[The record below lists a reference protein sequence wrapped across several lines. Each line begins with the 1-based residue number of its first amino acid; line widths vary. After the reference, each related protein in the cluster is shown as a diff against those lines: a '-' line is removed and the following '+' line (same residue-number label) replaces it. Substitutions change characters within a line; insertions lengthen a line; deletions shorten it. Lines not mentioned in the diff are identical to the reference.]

1 MHPSANWVQFLVD
14 YGERYLENLIE
25 HLTERDLEYLT
36 DSVFTT
42 PVFFKVIVNGTIK
55 HWRT

>member
-1 MHPSANWVQFLVD
+1 VD